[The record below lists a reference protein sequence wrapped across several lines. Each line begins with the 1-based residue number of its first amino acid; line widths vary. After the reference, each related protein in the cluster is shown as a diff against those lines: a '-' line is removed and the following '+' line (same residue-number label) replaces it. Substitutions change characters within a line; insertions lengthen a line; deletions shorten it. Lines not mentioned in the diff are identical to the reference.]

1 MTTLTITE
9 ALAELKTIQKRLE
22 TRRRNVLEY
31 IARDARLKDPFEK
44 SGGSGTHINAE
55 RQGITDLERRVIQIR
70 TAIQQSNL
78 GTQLTLGSTSQSVAD
93 WLTWR
98 REVSNGSKLFLSSMV
113 NGIRAVRT
121 EMQKRG
127 LKAVTATEENPV
139 PGDIVVN
146 VDEKDL
152 LASQEQMEQL
162 LGDLDGKLS
171 LLNATTTIS
180 I

>member
-1 MTTLTITE
+1 MATITITE

-22 TRRRNVLEY
+22 TRRHNVLEY

-44 SGGSGTHINAE
+44 SGGSSAHINAE
-55 RQGITDLERRVIQIR
+55 RQGITDLERRVVLIR

-78 GTQLTLGSTSQSVAD
+78 ATQLTLGGSTQSVAD

-98 REVSNGSKLFLSSMV
+98 REVASGSKLFMASMV
-113 NGIRAVRT
+113 NGIRAVRA

-146 VDEKDL
+146 VNEKDL
-152 LASQEQMEQL
+152 LSSQETIEQL

-180 I
+180 V